1 MHDSTVTSVDFQ
13 LVVQSL
19 FKLPATFF
27 FFFSLFSNSLIILF
41 LDGQDYALKVITE
54 TNESWANLVKRSV
67 PAGEL
72 SLV

>member
-27 FFFSLFSNSLIILF
+27 FFFSFFEFIDNSLPRWTGLCF
-41 LDGQDYALKVITE
+41 EGHHRDE
-54 TNESWANLVKRSV
+54 
-67 PAGEL
+67 
-72 SLV
+72 